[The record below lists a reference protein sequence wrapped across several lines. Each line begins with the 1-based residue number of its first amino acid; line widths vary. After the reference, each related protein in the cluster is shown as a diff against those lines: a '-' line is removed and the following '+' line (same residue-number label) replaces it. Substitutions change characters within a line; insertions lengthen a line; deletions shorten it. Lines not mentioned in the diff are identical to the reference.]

1 VRTKSSARSA
11 VRVDVQFCRR
21 PELLRTPTRHQHSRG
36 LVNHGEIFILRKKVL
51 IGVYRASLTFQLPA
65 PLTVLFAPFAQSG
78 TLHKLGAGSGGGG
91 QVRGLKGLTN
101 LVGLTSEVPQWADR
115 FMAFKIVPM
124 LL

>member
-1 VRTKSSARSA
+1 MFSFLVPLTPPVVWEIGR
-11 VRVDVQFCRR
+11 QW
-21 PELLRTPTRHQHSRG
+21 ELLRTPALHQHYRRPVSHDDI
-36 LVNHGEIFILRKKVL
+36 VILRKKVL
-51 IGVYRASLTFQLPA
+51 IGVYRTSLTCCLPS